1 MNSVVAILVSVVE
14 PSSPWVAA
22 FSGSPRLAD
31 ADTGAED
38 SHRSE
43 ESGTAG
49 AGGRESNDSTLNPKL
64 LIVGFG
70 VLEFMGFSGYRKCR
84 DLRQFGVVGFQCHLE
99 PRPFGTVAW
108 LSCGLSLLL
117 HCVGEH
123 LGAHRETK
131 PYTPHGCY

>member
-1 MNSVVAILVSVVE
+1 MAFILFPTMNSVVAILVSVVE

-49 AGGRESNDSTLNPKL
+49 AGGRESKGFYPK
-64 LIVGFG
+64 
-70 VLEFMGFSGYRKCR
+70 
-84 DLRQFGVVGFQCHLE
+84 
-99 PRPFGTVAW
+99 P
-108 LSCGLSLLL
+108 
-117 HCVGEH
+117 
-123 LGAHRETK
+123 
-131 PYTPHGCY
+131 